1 MRQNTKLTLSAI
13 MAALSTAVMLLSYF
27 PYLTYAIPAVA
38 GLFIMVVLI
47 EANWKWAFGAYAVSA
62 VLTFLFAE
70 PESKL
75 MYICF
80 FGYYPI
86 AKALIERINK
96 NIPEWI
102 LKLGIFNAAVVGAYF
117 AFSSVLGVSL
127 SDFEILGK
135 YGAAVFLLAGNVVFV
150 VYDIAVSR
158 MATVYF
164 NVLHLR
170 LKKLLKL

>member
-1 MRQNTKLTLSAI
+1 
-13 MAALSTAVMLLSYF
+13 
-27 PYLTYAIPAVA
+27 
-38 GLFIMVVLI
+38 
-47 EANWKWAFGAYAVSA
+47 
-62 VLTFLFAE
+62 
-70 PESKL
+70 

-96 NIPEWI
+96 NAIEWL
-102 LKLGIFNAAVVGAYF
+102 LKLIVFNAAVVSAYF
-117 AFSSVLGVSL
+117 IFSSALGISL

-135 YGAAVFLLAGNVVFV
+135 YGAAVFLLVGNAVFV
-150 VYDIAVSR
+150 VYDIAVSK